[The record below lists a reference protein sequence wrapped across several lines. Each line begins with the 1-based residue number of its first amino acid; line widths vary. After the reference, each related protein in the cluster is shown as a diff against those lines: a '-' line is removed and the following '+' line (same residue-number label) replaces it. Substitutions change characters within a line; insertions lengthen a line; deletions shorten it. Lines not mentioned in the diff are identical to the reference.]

1 MPPRHFLTLGELNP
15 DEFDDI
21 IRFSLQLKREL
32 GSNIPHRHL
41 AGRTLAMIFQ
51 KPSTRTRVSFEVGM
65 YQLGGNAVNLSPGDL
80 QLSRGESIGDTA
92 RTLSGYVD
100 CIMARVYEHEQ
111 LEELARHASIPVIN
125 GLSNTFHPCQ
135 ILADFATILE
145 KKGRLKD
152 ICIAWV
158 GDGNNVCN
166 SMMYG
171 AALSGA
177 TMNIATPKSLRPL
190 DSVVRKTS
198 QSAQILL
205 TEDPQ
210 EAVRGADVVVTDTFR
225 SIHQDELHGD
235 ILYPK
240 YQVSDSLMAL
250 AKPDAI
256 FMHCLPATRGREVAA
271 SVIDGRQSVI
281 WNEAENRLHTQKAL
295 LVRMLCGTVPSGM
308 APAG

>member
-1 MPPRHFLTLGELNP
+1 MPPKHVLTLGELNP

-21 IRFSLQLKREL
+21 IQFSLQLKREL
-32 GSNIPHRHL
+32 GNNIPHRHL
-41 AGRTLAMIFQ
+41 SGQTLAMIFQ

-100 CIMARVYEHEQ
+100 CIMARVYEHEH
-111 LEELARHASIPVIN
+111 LEELARHAGIPVIN

-177 TMNIATPKSLRPL
+177 TMNIATPTSLRPL

-198 QSAQILL
+198 QSTQILL
-205 TEDPQ
+205 TEDPR

-225 SIHQDELHGD
+225 SIHQNESHGD

-240 YQVSDSLMAL
+240 YQVNDSLMAL

-271 SVIDGRQSVI
+271 SVIDGRQSVV
-281 WNEAENRLHTQKAL
+281 WNEAENRLHSQKAL